1 MSVLIQSPEPTA
13 AAQGP
18 TGEVTPSG
26 HGWGAT
32 LGALLLA
39 LLPKC
44 PMCLA
49 GYLALASGLGLG
61 ELSAGAL
68 WRPLWGGT
76 LALLAVGLGLLLRRA
91 WRARRMRMFAVA
103 CLGAAIVGASR
114 WFDGPPVLSAL
125 GMTLVIL
132 GGVWVGRRARGTANA
147 PEPRP

>member
-1 MSVLIQSPEPTA
+1 MSVLIQSPERTA
-13 AAQGP
+13 AAHPAQSEGRA
-18 TGEVTPSG
+18 G

-61 ELSAGAL
+61 ELSAGEL

-76 LALLAVGLGLLLRRA
+76 LVLLAVGLGLLLRRA
-91 WRARRMRMFAVA
+91 WRAKRMKMFALA
-103 CLGAAIVGASR
+103 CAGAALVGASR
-114 WFDGPPVLSAL
+114 WFDGPALLSAL
-125 GMTLVIL
+125 GMTMVIL
-132 GGVWVGRRARGTANA
+132 GGVWVGRRARGTTRA
-147 PEPRP
+147 PEPRA